1 MVFNEEAA
9 SVRPP
14 FPFDRIR
21 REGVDIFGD
30 RYFSFN
36 LEEDKIRRHE
46 VEEDEGNDSGVGKC
60 YLYLY
65 NPICIYLS
73 CMNVHIYIVRKYL
86 SLCM

>member
-46 VEEDEGNDSGVGKC
+46 VEEDEGNDSGVGK
-60 YLYLY
+60 YLLVIFIQPNLYLSFVY
-65 NPICIYLS
+65 VCTY
-73 CMNVHIYIVRKYL
+73 IYIYIY
-86 SLCM
+86 CA

>member
-1 MVFNEEAA
+1 MTSLGAIAASRPPMAFNEEAA

-46 VEEDEGNDSGVGKC
+46 AEEDEGVW
-60 YLYLY
+60 
-65 NPICIYLS
+65 
-73 CMNVHIYIVRKYL
+73 
-86 SLCM
+86 